1 MRGETL
7 TSMRKPATPRSSQ
20 KRITS
25 YTASRTSAFWPE
37 RRSEAS
43 QVQPLA
49 AELLGFVSELPPPRG
64 GLSWLTSQL
73 RSIPSPPLACQL
85 SPEVKRPGGGGGGG
99 GDAKTKTYRVD
110 LASEN
115 KAAWRSASDKR
126 GAKEGPE
133 GRGKRT
139 DRD

>member
-49 AELLGFVSELPPPRG
+49 AELLGFVSELPPPG
-64 GLSWLTSQL
+64 GPKLAHLPIEVYPVPAPCVSAFP
-73 RSIPSPPLACQL
+73 RS
-85 SPEVKRPGGGGGGG
+85 
-99 GDAKTKTYRVD
+99 
-110 LASEN
+110 
-115 KAAWRSASDKR
+115 
-126 GAKEGPE
+126 
-133 GRGKRT
+133 
-139 DRD
+139 